1 MIGSG
6 FTQRPKLKS
15 PFPQEREYWT
25 CSKTGLVVPK
35 RYSANLKYREDIL
48 RAAEHDPVLQSDIL
62 AACTKS
68 CLWWINTF
76 AWTKHEFE
84 VDLTK
89 ASGRRPSEHTHWAFI
104 TWQIQDELF
113 DWFEDHFLNGKSGL
127 VDKSR
132 DMGASWCGVAFL
144 HWLWLFR
151 PNTEIREMSRSEIYV
166 DSPIAKSLFYKH
178 DYLNTWLPEWMRPPG
193 VMVKGRENRTSMR
206 IYNELNNS
214 TIGGEST
221 TKHAMSA
228 DRCAILF
235 LDEFAK
241 VDNGADIR
249 TSTYDV
255 SPCRIVNSTVAGPGT
270 EFSRIVNSTV
280 AGPGT
285 EFSRWKNSGQID
297 VFSMMFWD
305 HPMKGEGR
313 YIIEDEVTKTFKI
326 SSPFIDKVLE
336 ECTQKAVAQEY
347 YAIDLEAGDLFF
359 ELGELNKHIAFHAR
373 PPISQHNIILKE
385 GIADDKIPKLI
396 QAKDTNCYHI
406 VEVVDGKLKVWVELI
421 NGRPDQSHTY
431 IFGIDTSKGQ
441 GASESVVSI
450 KSKQT
455 GEIIAKWVCR
465 NTPPHEFSRV
475 IVALALW
482 CGGANP
488 QRLPF
493 LKWEKNGDPGWD
505 LGRLLVQVYLYP
517 HYHITKTLGAVVE
530 KVQGTKGE
538 MQKYGYQMTRE
549 GKSLLLRAYERALKS
564 GKIINHCKFSLDQAK
579 QYVHTKDGGIE
590 PAELVEATTAE
601 KKLHG
606 DRVIADAL
614 TVEDEE
620 VSNPRKTKMTTP
632 ARSWGGRKDAWDKKR
647 KTKKNSWQ
655 RPYDFTK
662 R

>member
-1 MIGSG
+1 MIGEG
-6 FTQRPKLKS
+6 FVEKPKLTT
-15 PFPQEREYWT
+15 PFPVDREFWT
-25 CSKTGLVVPK
+25 CKKTGLVVPK
-35 RYSANLKYREDIL
+35 RYHANLEYRENIL
-48 RAAEHDPVLQSDIL
+48 RKAEHDPVLQADIL
-62 AACTKS
+62 SACRES
-68 CLWWINTF
+68 ALWWVNTF

-84 VDLTK
+84 VDLTVR
-89 ASGRRPSEHTHWAFI
+89 SGRVPAKQTHWPFI

-113 DWFEDHFLNGKSGL
+113 DWFEDHFYGGKSGL

-178 DYLNTWLPEWMRPPG
+178 DYLNTWMPEWMRPPG
-193 VMVKGRENRTSMR
+193 VMVKGRKNRTAMR
-206 IYNELNNS
+206 IFNSKNNS

-241 VDNGADIR
+241 VDNGSDIR

-255 SPCRIVNSTVAGPGT
+255 SPC
-270 EFSRIVNSTV
+270 RIVNSTV

-305 HPMKGEGR
+305 HPAKGKGR
-313 YIIEDEVTKTFKI
+313 FIVQDEITKTYKI
-326 SSPFIDKVLE
+326 SSPFIEKVLE
-336 ECTQKAVAQEY
+336 DCTQKAVAQEY

-359 ELGELNKHIAFHAR
+359 ELGEINKHIAFYTR
-373 PPISQHNIILKE
+373 PPISEHNIMLKL
-385 GIADDKIPKLI
+385 GIADDQIAKLI
-396 QAKDTNCYHI
+396 QTKDTKCYNI
-406 VEVVDGKLKVWVELI
+406 VEVKGGKLQVWVELI
-421 NGRPDQSHTY
+421 DGRPDQSHTY

-450 KSKQT
+450 KCKQT

-475 IVALALW
+475 IVALSLW

-493 LKWEKNGDPGWD
+493 LKWEKNGPGWD
-505 LGRLLVQVYLYP
+505 LGRLLVQVYSYP
-517 HYHITKTLGAVVE
+517 FYHITKTLGAVVE
-530 KVQGTKGE
+530 KVQGSKGE
-538 MQKYGYQMTRE
+538 MQKYGYQMSRE
-549 GKSLLLRAYERALKS
+549 GKELLLRAYERALKT
-564 GKIINHCKFSLDQAK
+564 GRIINHSKFALDQAK
-579 QYVHTKDGGIE
+579 QYIYYQDGGVG
-590 PAELVEATTAE
+590 PADLVEATSSE

-606 DRVIADAL
+606 DHVIADAL
-614 TVEDEE
+614 TTEDEE
-620 VSNPRKTKMTTP
+620 VSEPKSQKPVTP
-632 ARSWGGRKDAWDKKR
+632 FNSWGGRFDAWKAKKKR
-647 KTKKNSWQ
+647 KKSRWQ
-655 RPYDFTK
+655 KPYNYNK